1 VTIIDDGGA
10 AMPDRLT
17 PKTSLERGPVER
29 PIELG
34 YTDHE
39 YFEEAGGDTEAMD
52 VDANVG
58 GASATAG
65 LDSGGAVGV
74 TRGPAVGRPGY
85 AYANAPRAEVP
96 SDSVVD
102 LEASEAEFG
111 RAEEVPGSAVGA
123 EEGEVQGE
131 ELFNDEESP

>member
-1 VTIIDDGGA
+1 MTDL
-10 AMPDRLT
+10 LT
-17 PKTSLERGPVER
+17 PKTALDRGPLER
-29 PIELG
+29 PIHLG
-34 YTDHE
+34 RTDHE
-39 YFEEAGGDTEAMD
+39 FYEEAGGDTEAMD

-74 TRGPAVGRPGY
+74 SRGPAVGRPGY
-85 AYANAPRAEVP
+85 AYANAPRGEVA

-123 EEGEVQGE
+123 DSGEVEGE
-131 ELFNDEESP
+131 ELFEEE

>member
-1 VTIIDDGGA
+1 
-10 AMPDRLT
+10 MPDRLT
-17 PKTSLERGPVER
+17 PKTSLDRGPVER
-29 PIELG
+29 PIHLG
-34 YTDHE
+34 RTDHE

-74 TRGPAVGRPGY
+74 SRGLSVGRPGY
-85 AYANAPRAEVP
+85 AYANAPRGEVAG
-96 SDSVVD
+96 DSVVD

-111 RAEEVPGSAVGA
+111 RAEEVPGSAVGG
-123 EEGEVQGE
+123 EEGEVEGE
-131 ELFNDEESP
+131 ELFEDE

>member
-1 VTIIDDGGA
+1 
-10 AMPDRLT
+10 MPDKLT

-29 PIELG
+29 PVHLG
-34 YTDHE
+34 RTDHE
-39 YFEEAGGDTEAMD
+39 FLEEAGGDTEAMD

-74 TRGPAVGRPGY
+74 TRGPSVGRPGY
-85 AYANAPRAEVP
+85 AYASAPHGEVAG
-96 SDSVVD
+96 DTVVD

-111 RAEEVPGSAVGA
+111 RAEEVPSGAVGG
-123 EEGEVQGE
+123 EEGEVEGE
-131 ELFNDEESP
+131 ELFQED